1 MRKEMVLGATY
12 CWLQIPKDKEPS
24 ACLSLCILL
33 CKDIHLRVKGN
44 LGPSGLNKEK
54 FVFP

>member
-33 CKDIHLRVKGN
+33 CKDVHL
-44 LGPSGLNKEK
+44 
-54 FVFP
+54 